1 MYYSSVHCTGL
12 VAGATAIA
20 SRKGGPIHRRAGK
33 VFLVSMFIAY
43 LIGAFVA
50 PFLSEG
56 QRPNF
61 VAAILALYL
70 LITGVMTARRRH
82 FQASIME
89 KIGLAVALLI
99 TGMGVL
105 FAYMGIALAAQWTVH
120 RRKPLLYLLSQDQLQ
135 RLKKFTYLY
144 GASFQ
149 KSRERFATCGAC
161 VFPSF
166 WLQARFSWDNHKCS
180 RIGLTDQFCLA
191 CSL

>member
-1 MYYSSVHCTGL
+1 
-12 VAGATAIA
+12 
-20 SRKGGPIHRRAGK
+20 
-33 VFLVSMFIAY
+33 MFIAY

-105 FAYMGIALAAQWTVH
+105 FAYMGANSVSGTVDGSPPQAFVIFIVAGSIAAAEEIYVLVRRKLSEVARKIRHLWRMCFSLFLASGSLFLGQPQVFPDWFNGLILPSLLALAPVLI
-120 RRKPLLYLLSQDQLQ
+120 LLGWVIKLLFGRAMAALS
-135 RLKKFTYLY
+135 
-144 GASFQ
+144 
-149 KSRERFATCGAC
+149 
-161 VFPSF
+161 
-166 WLQARFSWDNHKCS
+166 H
-180 RIGLTDQFCLA
+180 
-191 CSL
+191 